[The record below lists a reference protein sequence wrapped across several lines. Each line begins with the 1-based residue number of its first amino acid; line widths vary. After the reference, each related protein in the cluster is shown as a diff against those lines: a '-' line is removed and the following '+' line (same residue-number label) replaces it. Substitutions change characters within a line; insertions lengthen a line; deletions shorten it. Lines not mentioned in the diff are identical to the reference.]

1 MVMILHD
8 LQQHSFFIAKLLLLI
23 LYLRLLLLLNPLN
36 LNRLRRLL
44 SWLLLLL
51 SDEIC
56 RHRDLFHFNFW
67 LR

>member
-8 LQQHSFFIAKLLLLI
+8 LQQHGLFIAKLLLLI
-23 LYLRLLLLLNPLN
+23 LYLRLLLNPLN
-36 LNRLRRLL
+36 LYRLRCLL
-44 SWLLLLL
+44 CWLLLLL

-56 RHRDLFHFNFW
+56 RHRDLFNFNFR